1 MKEYLTHLLITTL
14 LTQFQ
19 TFLSADGDYNF
30 NKNTMVVWNS
40 QSYEVSKSKDRSAIK
55 TKSNINVFG

>member
-19 TFLSADGDYNF
+19 TFLSADRDYNF

>member
-19 TFLSADGDYNF
+19 TFLSAEGDYNF

-40 QSYEVSKSKDRSAIK
+40 QSYEVSKSKDRSVIK

>member
-40 QSYEVSKSKDRSAIK
+40 QSYEVSKSKDRSVIK

>member
-30 NKNTMVVWNS
+30 NKNTMAVWNS

>member
-55 TKSNINVFG
+55 TKSNTNVFG

>member
-19 TFLSADGDYNF
+19 TFLSAEGDYNF